1 MSKILLVED
10 EKKLHTLVKHA
21 LENEGFEV
29 VSAFDGL
36 TAHQLLQ
43 EASFDVAVLDVMLP
57 GIDGWR
63 LLKTAKDLSVAV
75 IMTTARS
82 MEEDKLFGFDLG
94 TDDYLTKPF
103 SLKELI
109 ARIKVL
115 LKRAQPVSLSSK
127 PIELD
132 EKSRTCLI
140 NGEPISLSVLEFD
153 LLNVLMSHP
162 KHALTRDQLLN
173 LVWGYDYFGDP
184 RTVDTHIK
192 RLRQKLAPL
201 KCIHTV
207 RGIGYLFEVSDV

>member
-1 MSKILLVED
+1 MPKILLVED
-10 EKKLHTLVKHA
+10 EKKLHALVKHA

-29 VSAFDGL
+29 VSAYDGL
-36 TAHQLLQ
+36 NAHRLLQ
-43 EASFDVAVLDVMLP
+43 DESFDLAVLDVMLP

-63 LLKTAKDLSVAV
+63 LLKMAKEKKMAV

-82 MEEDKLFGFDLG
+82 MEDDKLFGFDLG

-115 LKRAQPVSLSSK
+115 LKRNPSTPKSSSV
-127 PIELD
+127 IFLD
-132 EKSRTCLI
+132 EQARTCLI
-140 NGEPISLSVLEFD
+140 KGHPVPLSVLEFE
-153 LLNVLMSHP
+153 LLKVLIKHP
-162 KHALTRDQLLN
+162 HQALSRDQLLN

-192 RLRQKLAPL
+192 RLRHKIAPL
-201 KCIHTV
+201 ECIHTV
-207 RGIGYLFEVSDV
+207 RGIGYLFEVKDV